1 MSIIKKIKEISTTIS
16 HHEDKSISVNPSEN
30 KHLNR
35 AFTIT
40 KNPKNCSKANTSKE
54 DKRCVHINSNSKS
67 ETNARGQTVLQKV

>member
-1 MSIIKKIKEISTTIS
+1 MLVIKKMKEISTTIS

-40 KNPKNCSKANTSKE
+40 KNPETCSKANTSK
-54 DKRCVHINSNSKS
+54 
-67 ETNARGQTVLQKV
+67 